1 MWIWYIGVLFTDQ
14 QARQVGN
21 KMVYTISTYM
31 LMYCI
36 IKWEY
41 YLKQTL
47 QNVDKM
53 SSSAVQEPRLI
64 TLPGQNY

>member
-53 SSSAVQEPRLI
+53 YSSAVQEPKLI
-64 TLPGQNY
+64 SLPR

>member
-47 QNVDKM
+47 QNVDEM
-53 SSSAVQEPRLI
+53 YSSAVQEPRLI

>member
-1 MWIWYIGVLFTDQ
+1 MWIWYISVLFTDQ

-47 QNVDKM
+47 QNVDEM
-53 SSSAVQEPRLI
+53 YSSAVQEPRLI
-64 TLPGQNY
+64 TLPR